1 MAMSALDLKIPPPLV
16 ALACALA
23 MVGVQ
28 ALVPAAGYVL
38 PGNHLLAAGVAVCGL
53 CVDAAGLWAFRR
65 HRTTV
70 NPLSPHKSS
79 TVVQDGIYRFTRN
92 PMYLGMALLLCAWA
106 VWRSHALAWLL
117 LPCFVA
123 YITRFQIQPEERALL
138 AKFGAPYQAYL
149 GRVRRW
155 L

>member
-1 MAMSALDLKIPPPLV
+1 MPSLDLKIPPPLV
-16 ALACALA
+16 GLACALA

-28 ALVPAAGYVL
+28 ALVPAADYVWA
-38 PGNHLLAAGVAVCGL
+38 GSQLLATVVAMCGL
-53 CVDAAGLWAFRR
+53 SLDVAGLWAFHR

-79 TVVQDGIYRFTRN
+79 AVVQNGVYRFTRN

-106 VWRSHALAWLL
+106 LWRSHALAWLL
-117 LPCFVA
+117 LPCFVV
-123 YITRFQIQPEERALL
+123 YITRFQIQPEERILL